1 MKATSKIVLGSSA
14 KSAVHN
20 TDKLQKQAEAVASN
34 LIVPAGVEFARFD
47 HAGKQFALSARLVIE
62 VELLEHRVPDVVI
75 RQGQLK
81 RPQSVRKRGI

>member
-20 TDKLQKQAEAVASN
+20 QEKLQKQAEAVASN
-34 LIVPAGVEFARFD
+34 LVVPAGVEFARFD

-62 VELLEHRVPDVVI
+62 VELLESRVPDVVI
-75 RQGQLK
+75 RQGELK
-81 RPQSVRKRGI
+81 RRPDLRKRR